1 MFSGQSIKIFHKF
14 ETGDWYGDC
23 EGRRG
28 RFKFNFV
35 KIIKV
40 RHDDGRHQ
48 GCDHGMMTALENVS
62 VNRILAVTGL
72 SHLIPRLTLNGFDTM
87 ESLINMEREDLMMLD
102 IKGTGDKEKL
112 ETIVTVLRFLTQIV
126 RSDDTKEGTDLRT
139 SGGSTLTNSVRDS
152 RLCFAE
158 ALAKFDSNPKTR
170 IIPVCGVRPRHL

>member
-1 MFSGQSIKIFHKF
+1 M

-23 EGRRG
+23 DGRRG

-35 KIIKV
+35 KVIKG
-40 RHDDGRHQ
+40 RHDDARQQ

-87 ESLINMEREDLMMLD
+87 ESLVNMEMEDIMMLD
-102 IKGTGDKEKL
+102 IRGTGDKEKL

-126 RSDDTKEGTDLRT
+126 RSDDTKESLDLRT
-139 SGGSTLTNSVRDS
+139 SGGCTLTNSVRDS